1 MFCHQ
6 KHRPV
11 LRKKGSLCYIGKCIR
26 AEILPHNEQ
35 ISRTLYLCKDED
47 LKEKKYMLMKTKL
60 KKQKKKERL
69 IFVGESV
76 N

>member
-11 LRKKGSLCYIGKCIR
+11 LHKKGSLCYIGKCIR
-26 AEILPHNEQ
+26 VEILPHNEQ

-47 LKEKKYMLMKTKL
+47 LKEKMYVDENKI
-60 KKQKKKERL
+60 KKAQKKKGRL
-69 IFVGESV
+69 IFVGESI

>member
-1 MFCHQ
+1 M
-6 KHRPV
+6 
-11 LRKKGSLCYIGKCIR
+11 CYIGKCIR
-26 AEILPHNEQ
+26 VEILPHNEQ

-47 LKEKKYMLMKTKL
+47 LKEKKYMFMKTEL

-76 N
+76 NCFRVMNEMLNT